1 MALKEDV
8 FAATFAYA
16 SRIHSKCRPF
26 SKNKC
31 NISNNQA
38 ESGSRNGIG
47 CCQMSVPDGVVDYDM
62 TVERVLKNST
72 DINECQSSSN
82 PCADRAV
89 CQNLHGSDKC
99 SCPKG
104 YKRDGKRIGTQCTKD
119 YRKDQTTLKLVIALC
134 ICVGLLIDTAFGSL
148 VGLAKRCLRIR
159 EEERPNMKEVATEL
173 EGLNKKTHYHWDKR
187 ISNTRICLSFRTF
200 ICSRG

>member
-72 DINECQSSSN
+72 GIHGFNHCDYSFLAESYHFHSNDIVNFGHHYNKRKISLSIPSLWWYWTGVLGTRHV
-82 PCADRAV
+82 RA
-89 CQNLHGSDKC
+89 
-99 SCPKG
+99 
-104 YKRDGKRIGTQCTKD
+104 IT
-119 YRKDQTTLKLVIALC
+119 
-134 ICVGLLIDTAFGSL
+134 
-148 VGLAKRCLRIR
+148 
-159 EEERPNMKEVATEL
+159 
-173 EGLNKKTHYHWDKR
+173 
-187 ISNTRICLSFRTF
+187 
-200 ICSRG
+200 SRSE